1 MKVGVISDTH
11 IPESRTSLWPQVLEA
26 FSEVE
31 YILHAGDLHEL
42 SVIDTLNTVAP
53 TYAARGNGEDG
64 SGGRTVQPDHDRLQD
79 SWVLDLNGFTIGL
92 THYIPMPEIPPHL
105 TVTSWIKKKFP
116 DAELDVLIYGDT
128 HVEQIDVF
136 DGVLCINPGSPTFP
150 HNLNLQFGTI
160 GILDL
165 GGESP
170 SAEIFQL
177 TESGI
182 EPFDWLNSRRPW

>member
-1 MKVGVISDTH
+1 
-11 IPESRTSLWPQVLEA
+11 
-26 FSEVE
+26 
-31 YILHAGDLHEL
+31 
-42 SVIDTLNTVAP
+42 
-53 TYAARGNGEDG
+53 
-64 SGGRTVQPDHDRLQD
+64 
-79 SWVLDLNGFTIGL
+79 
-92 THYIPMPEIPPHL
+92 L
-105 TVTSWIKKKFP
+105 TVTNWIKQKFP
-116 DAELDVLIYGDT
+116 ETELDVLIYGDT

-150 HNLNLQFGTI
+150 HNLNLQLGTI

-182 EPFDWLNSRRPW
+182 QPFDWLNSRRPW

>member
-1 MKVGVISDTH
+1 MKVGLISDTH

-26 FSEVE
+26 FSDVE
-31 YILHAGDLHEL
+31 CILHAGDLHEL

-64 SGGRTVQPDHDRLQD
+64 SAGRTIQPDHDRLQET
-79 SWVLDLNGFTIGL
+79 WVLNLNGFKIGL
-92 THYIPMPEIPPHL
+92 THYIPMPEMPPRL
-105 TVTSWIKKKFP
+105 TVTNWIKKKFP
-116 DAELDVLIYGDT
+116 ETELDVLIYGDT

-136 DGVLCINPGSPTFP
+136 GGVLCINPGSPTFP
-150 HNLNLQFGTI
+150 HNLNLQLGTI

-182 EPFDWLNSRRPW
+182 QPFDWLNSRRPW